1 MTKEDSAHIRIND
14 KIITINQHGLF
25 GKYLKFCTYGF
36 TSGLV
41 IGAYTGG
48 AVGLGVTALTPAV
61 LCYGI
66 FKYGRKLLRK

>member
-1 MTKEDSAHIRIND
+1 MTKEDTAHIRINN

-48 AVGLGVTALTPAV
+48 AVGLGVAAITPAA